1 MRVSILI
8 FGVSLISLAF
18 VGQAA
23 SSSKPG
29 SFDPYIGIYKLNSND
44 YVSIAKFDLGDGE
57 KRLLFTDFKS
67 GTTRILSFVSE
78 NKFTAGT
85 GFLLNPPVEI
95 QLTFSRDRHNEVS
108 SLVWQQNGYANRIA
122 DKTNLNREE
131 VTFQNGEVRLSGTL
145 ISPATSGS
153 HGAVVLLHGSG
164 ALDRYSFGPFPDFF
178 LSHGFAVL
186 IYDKR
191 GTGAST
197 GDLAHSTLDDLAQDG
212 QAAVAFIKHYRNIN
226 SGQIGLCGPSQG
238 GFLAASVASGNR
250 DIAFLINLYGMYV
263 PVWQQELFR
272 ADAEMRVDGLS
283 ENEIVEALAFT
294 KLEFDVG
301 RTGQDWDR
309 FAASM
314 QQAKDKKWFTYV
326 PHSFSD
332 LNELRYYW
340 KTLYSYDPTPA
351 LEKVTCPVLALFGEL
366 DKSTPVPE
374 TIANMDRALKKAGT
388 NGFTFKVFPKGIH
401 GLLEGE
407 TGANSEIPRLKRFV
421 PGFFE
426 TMTDW
431 LRQRGFITT
440 HE

>member
-1 MRVSILI
+1 M
-8 FGVSLISLAF
+8 
-18 VGQAA
+18 
-23 SSSKPG
+23 
-29 SFDPYIGIYKLNSND
+29 
-44 YVSIAKFDLGDGE
+44 
-57 KRLLFTDFKS
+57 
-67 GTTRILSFVSE
+67 
-78 NKFTAGT
+78 
-85 GFLLNPPVEI
+85 
-95 QLTFSRDRHNEVS
+95 
-108 SLVWQQNGYANRIA
+108 
-122 DKTNLNREE
+122 
-131 VTFQNGEVRLSGTL
+131 
-145 ISPATSGS
+145 
-153 HGAVVLLHGSG
+153 
-164 ALDRYSFGPFPDFF
+164 
-178 LSHGFAVL
+178 
-186 IYDKR
+186 
-191 GTGAST
+191 
-197 GDLAHSTLDDLAQDG
+197 
-212 QAAVAFIKHYRNIN
+212 
-226 SGQIGLCGPSQG
+226 CGPSQG